1 MTDNNFIFN
10 DNIDSCIASKGV
22 HYDVAKVIYELIKN
36 KYIYNP
42 DKNIWYYY
50 NDNILLIDNKQEKLK
65 QEIKSNVINAFILRG
80 TYWDDTANKEQ
91 DINIKLH
98 NQLNSF
104 TLFQIANKL
113 KDNKYLNNIIKEL
126 RQFFNSDNIDVNK

>member
-126 RQFFNSDNIDVNK
+126 KQFFNSGNIDVNK